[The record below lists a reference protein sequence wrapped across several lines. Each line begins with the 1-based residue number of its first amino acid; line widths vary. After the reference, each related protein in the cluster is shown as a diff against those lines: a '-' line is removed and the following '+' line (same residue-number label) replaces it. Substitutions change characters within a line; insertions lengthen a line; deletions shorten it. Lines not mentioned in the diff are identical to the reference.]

1 MALFFTSHCKACQ
14 YAVPFAGASLST
26 NQPLESSPCNAV
38 GSKSSRSKPL
48 QQQHC
53 NDEQTAAKSVSGA
66 FDRRETSSM
75 HRQQVQWQRA
85 GSRLQRAEFERQE
98 GSVSIE
104 M

>member
-1 MALFFTSHCKACQ
+1 M
-14 YAVPFAGASLST
+14 PFAGASLSI
-26 NQPLESSPCNAV
+26 NQPLQSVPCNAV
-38 GSKSSRSKPL
+38 NSKSSLGKPL

-53 NDEQTAAKSVSGA
+53 NGAQTAAKAVPGEWSL
-66 FDRRETSSM
+66 RETSSM

-85 GSRLQRAEFERQE
+85 GSRLQRTELGRQE

>member
-1 MALFFTSHCKACQ
+1 M
-14 YAVPFAGASLST
+14 PFAGASLST
-26 NQPLESSPCNAV
+26 NQPLESGPCNDAD
-38 GSKSSRSKPL
+38 SKSSKSKPL

-53 NDEQTAAKSVSGA
+53 NGEQTAAKSASG
-66 FDRRETSSM
+66 DWSRREASSM

-85 GSRLQRAEFERQE
+85 GSRLQRTELEGQE

>member
-1 MALFFTSHCKACQ
+1 M
-14 YAVPFAGASLST
+14 PFAGASLST

-66 FDRRETSSM
+66 FDQRETSSM
-75 HRQQVQWQRA
+75 QRQQVQWQRA
-85 GSRLQRAEFERQE
+85 GSRLQRTKFERQE
-98 GSVSIE
+98 GSVS
-104 M
+104 